1 MDSITGTQW
10 LLIALMGL
18 LAWGFGYV
26 FEVPLASFVGFF
38 VTIVAVVAFFFGGH
52 RQQRRR

>member
-26 FEVPLASFVGFF
+26 FEVPPASFVGFF
-38 VTIVAVVAFFFGGH
+38 VTVVAVVAFFFGGH